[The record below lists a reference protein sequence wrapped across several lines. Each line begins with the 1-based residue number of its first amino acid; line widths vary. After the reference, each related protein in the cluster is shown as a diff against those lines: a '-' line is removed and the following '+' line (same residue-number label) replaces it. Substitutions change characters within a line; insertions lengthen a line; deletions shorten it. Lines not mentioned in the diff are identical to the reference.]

1 VEIPGEEVVV
11 EVVVN
16 GAPALVTCTEQQ
28 TISIGVAS
36 EVVFAMIAVTTLQV
50 VPSLTGHQPLH

>member
-1 VEIPGEEVVV
+1 MV